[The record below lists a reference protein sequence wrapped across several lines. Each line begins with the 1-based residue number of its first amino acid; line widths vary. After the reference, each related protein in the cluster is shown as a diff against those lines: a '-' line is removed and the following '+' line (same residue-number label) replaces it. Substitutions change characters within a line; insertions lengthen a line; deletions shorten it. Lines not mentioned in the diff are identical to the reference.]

1 VAVSGTLS
9 LLPGQTSKSVA
20 LRVYGDTLP
29 EPEEQFLVDLSG
41 PQWAVVA
48 DGQAQI
54 TIIDNDTTP

>member
-1 VAVSGTLS
+1 